1 MLHQID
7 QICKQ
12 KDKYNRRCGD
22 LAKVNTD
29 TRCFTYQSTSD
40 FPTIEAWYESFPHV
54 YFLFAPE
61 AYIPLYPRDYFFLEG
76 SEVCMVFDYLEERII
91 LGGAFMRNYDIQFDR
106 NNSIVKM
113 VRSECSPMDG
123 INFDEFYMHHIDD
136 RVKISTVLVSDPL
149 SDPRKREEPHEE
161 RVVDAH
167 GKR

>member
-1 MLHQID
+1 
-7 QICKQ
+7 
-12 KDKYNRRCGD
+12 
-22 LAKVNTD
+22 
-29 TRCFTYQSTSD
+29 
-40 FPTIEAWYESFPHV
+40 
-54 YFLFAPE
+54 
-61 AYIPLYPRDYFFLEG
+61 
-76 SEVCMVFDYLEERII
+76 MVFDYLEERII

-113 VRSECSPMDG
+113 VRSECSQMDG

-161 RVVDAH
+161 RVVDAQ